1 LADAFDLRQPGAFRS
16 GAQRPG
22 LLLAGIGLQ
31 GLTEQVRLSQH
42 ALALL
47 AVGLLVVLVPGAQL
61 AGGQGLALQGGE
73 QSLRLFGVGARQR
86 GQNSD
91 RGPGGELTGAHG
103 DEHRLGQVLE
113 QRQAPADPARIP
125 ARLPRHLALGK
136 ATLPDQ
142 LADDG
147 AFLDR
152 LPSAPLNPYQ
162 DQQQGLRQ
170 RALPQLHPGG
180 IARQAAQG
188 LDAQVTVDQHPWR
201 LLVLVHHHHRH
212 QLTALR
218 DRADQAFDRPGL
230 SHAQGGKTQI
240 QPVQIR
246 FQGLDAKGAHED
258 KATRL
263 RRPKR

>member
-1 LADAFDLRQPGAFRS
+1 
-16 GAQRPG
+16 
-22 LLLAGIGLQ
+22 LLAGIGLQ
-31 GLTEQVRLSQH
+31 GLTEQVRLGQH

-47 AVGLLVVLVPGAQL
+47 AIGLLEVLIPGTQL
-61 AGGQGLALQGGE
+61 AGGQGVALQGGE
-73 QSLRLFGVGARQR
+73 QDLRLLGVGARQR
-86 GQNSD
+86 GQNPH

-103 DEHRLGQVLE
+103 GKHRLGQLLE
-113 QRQAPADPARIP
+113 QRQATADPAHIP

-136 ATLPDQ
+136 PTWPDQ
-142 LADDG
+142 LAHDG

-152 LPSAPLNPYQ
+152 LPGAPLNPYQ

-170 RALPQLHPGG
+170 RARPQLHPGG
-180 IARQAAQG
+180 IARQTAQG
-188 LDAQVTVDQHPWR
+188 LEAQVTVDQYPWRRR
-201 LLVLVHHHHRH
+201 LLVNRHHRH
-212 QLTALR
+212 QLTAVR
-218 DRADQAFDRPGL
+218 DRAGQTFDRPWL

-246 FQGLDAKGAHED
+246 FQGLDVKGAHED